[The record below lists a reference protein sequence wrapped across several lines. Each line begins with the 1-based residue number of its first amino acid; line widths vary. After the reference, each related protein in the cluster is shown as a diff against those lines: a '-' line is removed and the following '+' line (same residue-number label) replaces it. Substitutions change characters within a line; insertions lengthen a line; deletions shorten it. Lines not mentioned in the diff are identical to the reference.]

1 MAIHVDKTRHSY
13 DMCYN
18 EIGLCVDNKK
28 CVALG
33 CIVYTIGDTSGLF
46 LQEPIHPWC
55 VNMGALSFGDG

>member
-1 MAIHVDKTRHSY
+1 MAIHVDKNRHSY

-46 LQEPIHPWC
+46 LQEPIHP
-55 VNMGALSFGDG
+55 